1 MIYNMNLSMQD
12 CLPCWLSCTFTVL
25 DKEMSV
31 PVTLWCF
38 AWLVTKFDS
47 PISGSRMETITIS
60 EKSYLI
66 YLRFDFISHKNHSIW
81 NVQYTVMSWAN
92 WGVRQW
98 TSVTSLVESPGL
110 IRPNTFES
118 IFRSRNFSVNDVGI
132 CSIWACAGSIEF
144 SVICWGYWIH
154 QSRIW
159 I

>member
-1 MIYNMNLSMQD
+1 MKSNLSMNVRIILIMIYHRNLSMQD

-47 PISGSRMETITIS
+47 PISGSRMETITII

-66 YLRFDFISHKNHSIW
+66 HLPSNKNHSIW
-81 NVQYTVMSWAN
+81 NVQYTVMSWAH

-110 IRPNTFES
+110 IRPNTIER
-118 IFRSRNFSVNDVGI
+118 IFRSRNFSVNDVVI
-132 CSIWACAGSIEF
+132 CSI
-144 SVICWGYWIH
+144 
-154 QSRIW
+154 
-159 I
+159 